1 MEYRRLGKTGR
12 EVSVIGFGA
21 WAIGADWGAVDDADS
36 LRALH
41 AAADAGVTLIDT
53 ADVYGDGHSEQVI
66 RRFLGERPG
75 ETFFVATKMGRRVP
89 LDLANYTPESFRAW
103 TDRSRENLGME
114 TLDLVQ
120 LHCLH
125 PSIYYSPEHFAAL
138 DELVAAGAIRN
149 YGVSVEKVE
158 EALKAIEFPGV
169 ATVQIIFNMF
179 RQRPA
184 ERFLAEAARR
194 DVGVL
199 ARVPLASGMLTGKL
213 TAAST
218 FEPTDHRQFNR
229 HGESFDV
236 GETFAGVDY
245 ETGLEVVESLKALVP
260 EGATLAQLALRWIL
274 MHDGIT
280 ATIPGAKTPEQA
292 AANAAAADLRRCR
305 PRRWPGSPSSTRRG
319 SSRSSTSAGKA
330 GRQDHMAVTATYRV
344 PGAILTEREHRV
356 PLDHPTPDGRFI
368 TVFTREVADPDGPD
382 RPYLVFLQGG
392 PGHEAA
398 RPTSPPSGW
407 LKRALA
413 EYRVLLLDQR
423 GTGRSTPVGERIPG
437 ETAEDQAAYLALFRA
452 DAIVRDCEW
461 IRRELGV
468 DRWTTLG
475 QSFGGFTSLTYLS
488 FAPEGLA
495 AGPDHR
501 WAVPGRAPGRRR
513 LRGHLGARPGGQ
525 PAVLRAVPR

>member
-21 WAIGADWGAVDDADS
+21 WAIGADWGAVDDAGS

-53 ADVYGDGHSEQVI
+53 ADVYGDGHSERVI

-75 ETFFVATKMGRRVP
+75 ESFFIATKMGRRVP
-89 LDLANYTPESFRAW
+89 LDLANYTPEAFRAW
-103 TDRSRENLGME
+103 VDRSRENLGMD

-138 DELVAAGAIRN
+138 DELVADGTIRN

-158 EALKAIEFPGV
+158 EGLKAIEFPGV

-184 ERFLAEAARR
+184 ERFLAEAILR

-213 TAAST
+213 TAATT

-245 ETGLEVVESLKALVP
+245 RTGLEVVEALRALVP

-280 ATIPGAKTPEQA
+280 TTIPGAKSPEQA
-292 AANAAAADLRRCR
+292 AANAAAAELPPLSPASMTRVEELYEARIK
-305 PRRWPGSPSSTRRG
+305 PLVHQRW
-319 SSRSSTSAGKA
+319 
-330 GRQDHMAVTATYRV
+330 
-344 PGAILTEREHRV
+344 
-356 PLDHPTPDGRFI
+356 
-368 TVFTREVADPDGPD
+368 
-382 RPYLVFLQGG
+382 
-392 PGHEAA
+392 
-398 RPTSPPSGW
+398 
-407 LKRALA
+407 
-413 EYRVLLLDQR
+413 
-423 GTGRSTPVGERIPG
+423 
-437 ETAEDQAAYLALFRA
+437 
-452 DAIVRDCEW
+452 
-461 IRRELGV
+461 
-468 DRWTTLG
+468 
-475 QSFGGFTSLTYLS
+475 
-488 FAPEGLA
+488 
-495 AGPDHR
+495 
-501 WAVPGRAPGRRR
+501 
-513 LRGHLGARPGGQ
+513 
-525 PAVLRAVPR
+525 